1 VKVPLKIVI
10 TAALLCGLYF
20 FPYDII
26 FNGKSFCLYKN
37 LFGFECPGC
46 GITRAAWLLIHLK
59 FSGAFAMN
67 KLIIIV
73 FPLAAFLYGRWIIG
87 TKRA

>member
-1 VKVPLKIVI
+1 MKVTVKIVI

-20 FPYDII
+20 FPHDIM
-26 FNGKSFCLYKN
+26 FNGKSICLYKN

-46 GITRAAWLLIHLK
+46 GLTRAAWLLVHLK
-59 FSGAFAMN
+59 FYDAFAMN

-73 FPLAAFLYGRWIIG
+73 FPMIIFIYGRWMV
-87 TKRA
+87 KR